1 MEIGAILMKKR
12 WLALVLGAL
21 MVVGIAGCGG
31 GDKKADAPKDAK
43 KELRVATSPDFS
55 PFEFLDEKGNIVGF
69 DVDLMTAIGKKIG
82 REVKFENSSWDGLI
96 PALQSGNVDVVIA
109 GIAITP
115 ERKEQVL
122 FSDPYYDTGL
132 GIFVSKKS
140 GITGLDDLK
149 NKRIAVQVGTIG
161 QDIAEKVEGAEV
173 QKLNVS
179 ADTFLELKNG
189 TVDAVINHIP
199 VFRYYLKTTGNTD
212 MIMVG
217 EPLTN
222 ASDGIAVKKG
232 NQALVDEINKAL
244 KELKA
249 SGEYDTIYEK
259 WFGEKPSKK

>member
-1 MEIGAILMKKR
+1 MKKK

-31 GDKKADAPKDAK
+31 DKSADAPKDAK
-43 KELRVATSPDFS
+43 KVLRVATSPDFS

-109 GIAITP
+109 GMAITP

-132 GIFVSKKS
+132 GIFVSKQS
-140 GITGLDDLK
+140 GINGLDDLK

-199 VFRYYLKTTGNTD
+199 VFRYYLKTTGNPD
-212 MIMVG
+212 MIMAG
-217 EPLTN
+217 EALTD
-222 ASDGIAVKKG
+222 ASDGIAVKKD

-259 WFGEKPSKK
+259 WFGEKPAKK